1 MSEALQNAAYY
12 DSLMNP
18 EAISPPEPSSFFTG
32 LNPKET
38 QDYIDRVT
46 TPEGVKLIR
55 QRQAGQEVPPPTL
68 DDQFSSTE
76 TKNFFP
82 GSFGQST
89 GTSRTTTQTLAD
101 LYGISEDEAN
111 RMLGIA

>member
-1 MSEALQNAAYY
+1 
-12 DSLMNP
+12 
-18 EAISPPEPSSFFTG
+18 
-32 LNPKET
+32 
-38 QDYIDRVT
+38 
-46 TPEGVKLIR
+46 
-55 QRQAGQEVPPPTL
+55 
-68 DDQFSSTE
+68 
-76 TKNFFP
+76 KNFFP